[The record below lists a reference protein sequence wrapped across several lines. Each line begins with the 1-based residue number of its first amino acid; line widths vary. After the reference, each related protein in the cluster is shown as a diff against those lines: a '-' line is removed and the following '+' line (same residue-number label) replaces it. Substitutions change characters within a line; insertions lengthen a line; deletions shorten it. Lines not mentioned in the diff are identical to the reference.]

1 MNFREFSTRNVV
13 RNIRAYF
20 AYLLS
25 STISAALLFS
35 FTMLVL
41 HPNLDVTIFPMYLQ
55 KAFNITTIIA
65 YLFLCFFIFY
75 SVSVFIK
82 SRFKELGIL
91 YILGASDK
99 QIKKMI
105 AIENVLISSLSGI
118 SGVTLG
124 LVFSK
129 IFLVLSGKL
138 LGYNAL
144 LFYFPVKAMAIT
156 FLAFVLM
163 GILISIFTTFI
174 IKEDEVLNLLKGTQ
188 KPKSEPKTSNIIA
201 ILCVVLLLG
210 GYYFSITSTMNNIVY
225 RIIPVTV
232 VVIIATYLLF
242 SQLSVFVI
250 KILKKNREFYMN
262 KTRVLWISTLLY
274 RIKDNTRMFFLVTI
288 TSAMAFT
295 SIGAVSAFWVNKEAE
310 VDRNFPQAFFYA
322 SNKKDYKKL
331 DFIEGSLK
339 KEGYNYTK
347 VQGQIKSI
355 VSKKDTIPINI
366 INESTYNML
375 NESLGQE
382 RIHIKS
388 NESIAGSPLMINK
401 RDNILVDNMDIKVV
415 TKLKER
421 VIPALYDDVYIV
433 KDDIYKKINGSISLF
448 SALNVKNYKDTLN
461 ICKSYKEKFGEDN
474 HKENYI
480 ILMKAD
486 ILESHK
492 IGYGVVLFLAI
503 FIGIIFFVTT
513 GSFLYNKYYMDVK
526 EDRVKYEQLNKI
538 GLTFR
543 EIKKVSTIEIGVLF
557 LFPYIVAV
565 IHSSFA
571 LSALKNTFAM
581 DVNIVAFFVMGSF
594 LIIQIIYFFIIRG
607 NYLLDIKK
615 SLANRI

>member
-210 GYYFSITSTMNNIVY
+210 GYYFSITSTMNNIAY
-225 RIIPVTV
+225 RVIPVTV
-232 VVIIATYLLF
+232 AVIIATYLLF

-295 SIGAVSAFWVNKEAE
+295 SIGAVSAFWINKEAE
-310 VDRNFPQAFFYA
+310 VDRNFPQSFFYA

-331 DFIEGSLK
+331 DFIEASLK

-347 VQGQIKSI
+347 VQGQIKSS
-355 VSKKDTIPINI
+355 VSKKNTIPINI
-366 INESTYNML
+366 INESTYN
-375 NESLGQE
+375 NIAESLGQE
-382 RIHIKS
+382 KIHIKR
-388 NESIAGSPLMINK
+388 NEAIAGSPLMINK

-433 KDDIYKKINGSISLF
+433 KDDVYNKINGSISLF

-571 LSALKNTFAM
+571 LSALKNAFAM

-594 LIIQIIYFFIIRG
+594 LVIQIIYFFIIRG

>member
-1 MNFREFSTRNVV
+1 MNFREFSTKNVV

-41 HPNLDVTIFPMYLQ
+41 HPNLDVTIFPIYLQ

-65 YLFLCFFIFY
+65 YLFLCFFVFY

-82 SRFKELGIL
+82 SRFKEFGIL
-91 YILGASDK
+91 YILGSSDK

-118 SGVTLG
+118 FGVILG

-129 IFLVLSGKL
+129 IFLILSGRL

-144 LFYFPVKAMAIT
+144 RFYLPVKAIIIT

-163 GILISIFTTFI
+163 GILISIFTTYM

-210 GYYFSITSTMNNIVY
+210 GYYFSITSTMNNIAY

-232 VVIIATYLLF
+232 VVIIGTYLLF

-262 KTRVLWISTLLY
+262 KTKVLWISTLLY
-274 RIKDNTRMFFLVTI
+274 RIKDNTRMFFLITI

-295 SIGAVSAFWVNKEAE
+295 SIGAVSAFWINKEAE
-310 VDRNFPQAFFYA
+310 VDKNFPQAFFYA
-322 SNKKDYKKL
+322 SYKKDYEKL
-331 DFIEGSLK
+331 DFIESSLK
-339 KEGYNYTK
+339 KEGYKYTK
-347 VQGQIKSI
+347 VQGQIKSL
-355 VSKKDTIPINI
+355 VSKKNTIPINI
-366 INESTYNML
+366 INESTYNSIA
-375 NESLGQE
+375 ESLGQE
-382 RIHIKS
+382 KIHIKS
-388 NESIAGSPLMINK
+388 NEAIAGTPLMGNK
-401 RDNILVDNMDIKVV
+401 RDNILVDNMDIKVI
-415 TKLKER
+415 TTLKER
-421 VIPALYDDVYIV
+421 IIPALYDYVYIV
-433 KDDIYKKINGSISLF
+433 KDDVYDKISGSTSSF
-448 SALNVKNYKDTLN
+448 CAFNVESYKDTLN
-461 ICKSYKEKFGEDN
+461 ICKNYEEKFGESNNKKD
-474 HKENYI
+474 HI

-492 IGYGVVLFLAI
+492 IGYGVIMFLTI

-513 GSFLYNKYYMDVK
+513 GSFLYNKYYMDVQQ
-526 EDRVKYEQLNKI
+526 DRMKYEQLNKI
-538 GLTFR
+538 GITFK
-543 EIKKVSTIEIGVLF
+543 EIKKISTIEIGVLF
-557 LFPYIVAV
+557 LFPYIVSV
-565 IHSSFA
+565 IHSLFA
-571 LSALKNTFAM
+571 LSALKNAFEM
-581 DVNIVAFFVMGSF
+581 DVNLVAFFVMASF
-594 LIIQIIYFFIIRG
+594 FIIQIIYFLIIRG

-615 SLANRI
+615 GLANRI

>member
-232 VVIIATYLLF
+232 AVIIATYLLF

-382 RIHIKS
+382 KIHIKS

-433 KDDIYKKINGSISLF
+433 KDDVYNKINGSISLF

-461 ICKSYKEKFGEDN
+461 ICKNYKEKFGESND
-474 HKENYI
+474 KEGYI

-492 IGYGVVLFLAI
+492 IGYGVVLFLSI

-594 LIIQIIYFFIIRG
+594 LVIQIIYFFIIRG

>member
-232 VVIIATYLLF
+232 AVIIATYLLF

-433 KDDIYKKINGSISLF
+433 KDDAYKKINGSISLF

>member
-41 HPNLDVTIFPMYLQ
+41 HPNLNIAIFPMYLQ

-201 ILCVVLLLG
+201 ILCIVLLLG
-210 GYYFSITSTMNNIVY
+210 GYYFSITSTMNNIAY

-232 VVIIATYLLF
+232 AVIIATYLLF
-242 SQLSVFVI
+242 SQLTVFVI

-295 SIGAVSAFWVNKEAE
+295 SIGAVSAFWINKEAE

-331 DFIEGSLK
+331 DFIEDSLK

-355 VSKKDTIPINI
+355 VSKKNTIPINI
-366 INESTYNML
+366 INESTYN
-375 NESLGQE
+375 NIAESLGQE
-382 RIHIKS
+382 KIHIKK
-388 NESIAGSPLMINK
+388 NEAIAGSPLMINK
-401 RDNILVDNMDIKVV
+401 RDNILVDNIDIKVV

-433 KDDIYKKINGSISLF
+433 KDDVYNKVNGSISLF

-461 ICKSYKEKFGEDN
+461 ICKNYKEKFGEDN
-474 HKENYI
+474 HKEDYI

-565 IHSSFA
+565 LHSSFA
-571 LSALKNTFAM
+571 LSALKNAFAM

>member
-1 MNFREFSTRNVV
+1 M
-13 RNIRAYF
+13 
-20 AYLLS
+20 
-25 STISAALLFS
+25 
-35 FTMLVL
+35 
-41 HPNLDVTIFPMYLQ
+41 
-55 KAFNITTIIA
+55 
-65 YLFLCFFIFY
+65 
-75 SVSVFIK
+75 FIK

-232 VVIIATYLLF
+232 AVIIATYLLF

-433 KDDIYKKINGSISLF
+433 KDDVYNKINGSISLF

>member
-1 MNFREFSTRNVV
+1 MNFREFSTKNVV

-41 HPNLDVTIFPMYLQ
+41 HPNLDVTTFPIYLQ

-65 YLFLCFFIFY
+65 YLFLCLFIFY

-82 SRFKELGIL
+82 SRFKEFGIL
-91 YILGASDK
+91 YILGSSDK

-118 SGVTLG
+118 FGVILG

-129 IFLVLSGKL
+129 IFLILSGRL

-144 LFYFPVKAMAIT
+144 RFYLPVKAIIIT

-163 GILISIFTTFI
+163 GILISIFTTYM

-210 GYYFSITSTMNNIVY
+210 GYYFSITSTMNNIAY

-232 VVIIATYLLF
+232 VVIIGTYLLF

-250 KILKKNREFYMN
+250 KILKKNRKFYMN
-262 KTRVLWISTLLY
+262 KTKVLWISTLLY
-274 RIKDNTRMFFLVTI
+274 RIKDNTRMFFLITI

-295 SIGAVSAFWVNKEAE
+295 SIGAVSAFWINKEAE
-310 VDRNFPQAFFYA
+310 VDKNFPQAFFYA
-322 SNKKDYKKL
+322 SYKKNYNEL

-347 VQGQIKSI
+347 IQGHIKSL
-355 VSKKDTIPINI
+355 VSKKNTIPINI
-366 INESTYNML
+366 INQSTYNSIA
-375 NESLGQE
+375 ESLGQE
-382 RIHIKS
+382 KIHIKS
-388 NESIAGSPLMINK
+388 NEAIAGTPLMGNK
-401 RDNILVDNMDIKVV
+401 RDNILVDNMDIKVI
-415 TKLKER
+415 TTLEER
-421 VIPALYDDVYIV
+421 VIPALYDYVYIV
-433 KDDIYKKINGSISLF
+433 KDDVYDKISGSTSSF
-448 SALNVKNYKDTLN
+448 CAFNVESYKDTLN
-461 ICKSYKEKFGEDN
+461 ICKNYEGKFGESNNKKD
-474 HKENYI
+474 HI
-480 ILMKAD
+480 ILMKAN

-492 IGYGVVLFLAI
+492 IGYGVIMFLTI

-513 GSFLYNKYYMDVK
+513 GSFLYNKYYMDVQQ
-526 EDRVKYEQLNKI
+526 DRMKYEQLNKI
-538 GLTFR
+538 GITFK

-557 LFPYIVAV
+557 LFPYIVSV
-565 IHSSFA
+565 IHSLFA
-571 LSALKNTFAM
+571 LSALKNAFEM
-581 DVNIVAFFVMGSF
+581 DVNLVAFFVMGSF
-594 LIIQIIYFFIIRG
+594 FIIQIIYFLIIRG

-615 SLANRI
+615 GLVNRI

>member
-232 VVIIATYLLF
+232 AVIIATYLLF

-433 KDDIYKKINGSISLF
+433 KDDVYNKINGSISLF

-615 SLANRI
+615 SLANII

>member
-232 VVIIATYLLF
+232 AVIIATYLLF

-322 SNKKDYKKL
+322 YNKKDYKKL

-433 KDDIYKKINGSISLF
+433 KDDVYNKINGSISLF

>member
-41 HPNLDVTIFPMYLQ
+41 HPNLDITIFPMYLQ

-65 YLFLCFFIFY
+65 YLFLCLFIFY

-232 VVIIATYLLF
+232 AVIIATYLLF

-331 DFIEGSLK
+331 DFIEASLK

-347 VQGQIKSI
+347 IQGQIKSI
-355 VSKKDTIPINI
+355 VSKKYTIPINI

-433 KDDIYKKINGSISLF
+433 KDDIYNKINGSISLF

-492 IGYGVVLFLAI
+492 IGYGVVLFLSI

-557 LFPYIVAV
+557 LFPYIIAV

-571 LSALKNTFAM
+571 LAALKNTFAM

-615 SLANRI
+615 V

>member
-1 MNFREFSTRNVV
+1 MNFREFCTKNVV

-20 AYLLS
+20 GYLLS

-41 HPNLDVTIFPMYLQ
+41 HPNLDVTTFPIYLQ

-65 YLFLCFFIFY
+65 YLFLCLFIFY

-82 SRFKELGIL
+82 SRFKEFGIL
-91 YILGASDK
+91 YILGSSDK

-118 SGVTLG
+118 FGVILG

-129 IFLVLSGKL
+129 IFLILSGRL

-144 LFYFPVKAMAIT
+144 RFYLPVKAIIIT

-163 GILISIFTTFI
+163 GILISIFTTYM

-210 GYYFSITSTMNNIVY
+210 GYYFSITSTMNNIAY

-232 VVIIATYLLF
+232 VVIIGTYLLF

-262 KTRVLWISTLLY
+262 KTKVLWISTLLY
-274 RIKDNTRMFFLVTI
+274 RIKDNTRMFFLITI

-295 SIGAVSAFWVNKEAE
+295 SIGAVSAFWINKEAE
-310 VDRNFPQAFFYA
+310 VDKNFPQAFFYA
-322 SNKKDYKKL
+322 SYKKNYNEL

-347 VQGQIKSI
+347 IQGHIKSL
-355 VSKKDTIPINI
+355 VSKKNTIPINI
-366 INESTYNML
+366 INQSTYNSIA
-375 NESLGQE
+375 ESLGQE
-382 RIHIKS
+382 KIHIKS
-388 NESIAGSPLMINK
+388 NEAIAGTPLMGNK
-401 RDNILVDNMDIKVV
+401 RDNILVDNMDIKVI
-415 TKLKER
+415 TTLEER
-421 VIPALYDDVYIV
+421 VIPALYDYVYIV
-433 KDDIYKKINGSISLF
+433 KDDVYDKISGSTSSF
-448 SALNVKNYKDTLN
+448 CAFNVESYKDTLN
-461 ICKSYKEKFGEDN
+461 ICKNYEGKFGESNNKKD
-474 HKENYI
+474 HI
-480 ILMKAD
+480 ILMKAN

-492 IGYGVVLFLAI
+492 IGYGVIMFLTI

-513 GSFLYNKYYMDVK
+513 GSFLYNKYYMDVQQ
-526 EDRVKYEQLNKI
+526 DRMKYEQLNKI
-538 GLTFR
+538 GITFK

-557 LFPYIVAV
+557 LFPYIVSV
-565 IHSSFA
+565 IHSLFA
-571 LSALKNTFAM
+571 LSALKNAFEM
-581 DVNIVAFFVMGSF
+581 DVNLVAFFVMGSF
-594 LIIQIIYFFIIRG
+594 FIIQIIYFLIIRG

-615 SLANRI
+615 GLVNRI

>member
-232 VVIIATYLLF
+232 AVIIATYLLF

-513 GSFLYNKYYMDVK
+513 GSFLYSKYYMDVK

>member
-232 VVIIATYLLF
+232 AVIIATYLLF

-322 SNKKDYKKL
+322 LNKKDYKKL

-433 KDDIYKKINGSISLF
+433 KDDVYKKINGSISLF

>member
-232 VVIIATYLLF
+232 AVIIATYLLF

-331 DFIEGSLK
+331 DFIEASLK

-347 VQGQIKSI
+347 IQGQIKSI
-355 VSKKDTIPINI
+355 VSKKDAIPINI

-375 NESLGQE
+375 NKSLGQE

-433 KDDIYKKINGSISLF
+433 KDDIYNKINGSISLF

-480 ILMKAD
+480 VLMKAD

-571 LSALKNTFAM
+571 LAALKNTFAM
-581 DVNIVAFFVMGSF
+581 DVNVVAFFVMGSF

-615 SLANRI
+615 V